1 MPPSKQRHKRKEK
14 VQSQNVAIGKT
25 GKSGISK
32 SIASSDASSIISL
45 PIPLQQLVLNISKA
59 SLLFPVQAADQGSQT
74 SLTEKV
80 QTIKAHLYRRDFAK
94 AFSEADEDALRA
106 YALRWSAGRALAYA
120 TIFWGMKDV
129 LFGKTRTDVLCIG
142 GGAGAEILA
151 LGAVWRELCAEK
163 GLLDRFS
170 ELSVHSGGAEEKRG
184 DGTTPQDTPELCVT
198 AVDIADWSSVV
209 DRLVAG
215 MTSLSVP
222 SKNTC
227 QPPLLPVVNGN
238 HPKKHFTVQ
247 FHKRDVLELSD
258 SHIRTLAYP
267 ASSCDEMSDRT
278 ALVTLM
284 FTLNELFSTSMSKT
298 VSFLLRLTDILEPGA
313 TLLIVDS
320 PGSYSTLSIGS
331 TSKASQAAPHTSKME
346 GKPQREYP
354 MRFLLEHTL
363 LSVAAEKWTCVLS
376 DDSRWFRREKDALTY
391 NVGDGIGL
399 EDMRYQI
406 HIYRRL

>member
-1 MPPSKQRHKRKEK
+1 MPSSKQRHKRKEK
-14 VQSQNVAIGKT
+14 VQNQNAAIGKT
-25 GKSGISK
+25 GKPDTSK
-32 SIASSDASSIISL
+32 SIASNNASSIISI
-45 PIPLQQLVLNISKA
+45 PIPLQQLVLNIFKA
-59 SLLFPVQAADQGSQT
+59 SLLFSVQAST
-74 SLTEKV
+74 SLTEQV

-94 AFSEADEDALRA
+94 AFSEADEDALGA

-129 LFGKTRTDVLCIG
+129 LFEKTRTDVLCVG

-170 ELSVHSGGAEEKRG
+170 DLSVHSGGAEEEKG
-184 DGTTPQDTPELCVT
+184 DGTTPQDTPEFCVT

-215 MTSLSVP
+215 MTSSSLP

-258 SHIRTLAYP
+258 SHIRTLAYS

-284 FTLNELFSTSMSKT
+284 FTLNELFSASMSKT

-313 TLLIVDS
+313 ILLIVDS

-331 TSKASQAAPHTSKME
+331 ASKASQAAPHTSEME
-346 GKPQREYP
+346 EKPQRKYP